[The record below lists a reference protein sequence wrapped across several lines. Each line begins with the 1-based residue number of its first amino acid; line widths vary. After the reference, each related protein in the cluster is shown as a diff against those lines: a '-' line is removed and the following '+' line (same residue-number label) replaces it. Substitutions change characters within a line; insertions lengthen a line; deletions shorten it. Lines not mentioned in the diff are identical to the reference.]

1 MHMNK
6 TTRIFATALLSLGLT
21 AGAQA
26 AALVHDYQ
34 LNGTLADALGG
45 PSLVA
50 INANGTNGT
59 IGATGFSFPANA
71 GLQLSNG
78 LFNAADYSIEMEFS
92 FDAITSWRRILDYKN
107 RTTDLGLYN
116 FGGAIQFYPFT
127 TGASIFTPGG
137 TVNIIV
143 TRDDATDIFGVYAGG
158 VNILS
163 LLDTAGNAV
172 FTTPG
177 KLANFFHDDV
187 VVPNEASSGFV
198 DKIRFY
204 DGALTATEAACLQT
218 RDPAA
223 CGVPPTPGGTVP
235 VPGTL
240 ALVGLAL
247 AGLAAL
253 RRRTA

>member
-1 MHMNK
+1 MNK
-6 TTRIFATALLSLGLT
+6 TTRFFTAALFSMGMA

-26 AALVHDYQ
+26 AVLVHDYQ

-45 PSLVA
+45 PSLLP
-50 INANGTNGT
+50 INANGINGT

-92 FDAITSWRRILDYKN
+92 FDAVTSWRRILDFKN

-116 FGGAIQFYPFT
+116 YFGSIQFYPYT
-127 TGASIFTPGG
+127 TGAGIFTPGG

-143 TRDDATDIFGVYAGG
+143 TRDDATDMFGVYAGG

-163 LLDTAGNAV
+163 LLDTAGDAV

-187 VVPNEASSGFV
+187 VVANEASSGFV

-204 DGALTATEAACLQT
+204 DGALTATQAACLQT
-218 RDPAA
+218 NDPVA

-247 AGLAAL
+247 AGMAGL
-253 RRRTA
+253 RRRAA

>member
-1 MHMNK
+1 MPVNK
-6 TTRIFATALLSLGLT
+6 TTKLFAAALLSLGT
-21 AGAQA
+21 AASAQA

-45 PSLVA
+45 PSLVP
-50 INANGTNGT
+50 INANGVDGT

-78 LFNAADYSIEMEFS
+78 LFGAADYSIEMEFS
-92 FDAITSWRRILDYKN
+92 FDAVTSWRRILDFKN
-107 RTTDLGLYN
+107 RTTDRGLYN

-127 TGASIFTPGG
+127 TGSGIFAPGG
-137 TVNIIV
+137 TVNIIA

-163 LLDTAGNAV
+163 LLDTAGDAI
-172 FTTPG
+172 FSAPG
-177 KLANFFHDDV
+177 RLANFFHDDV
-187 VVPNEASSGFV
+187 VVPDEASSGFV
-198 DKIRFY
+198 NKIRFY

-218 RDPAA
+218 SDPAA
-223 CGVPPTPGGTVP
+223 CGVPPTPGGAVP
-235 VPGTL
+235 APGTL
-240 ALVGLAL
+240 ALTGLAL

-253 RRRTA
+253 RRRVA